1 MFVIFEGIDGSGKST
16 LLKHILDN
24 YQRAYG
30 SKLVTMSGTD
40 RTNQAILDHLS
51 GKNTLPDM
59 ELAKMFIAYMANMAP
74 AIKQSMETGHYV
86 IGDRWF
92 MSTIAYNSISGTDQD
107 HIEKLIKETELL
119 IPDLT
124 IYVDCDPG
132 IALERINKRNGL
144 TEAYDNLEELTR
156 VRNNYLS
163 LVNQRGFTYLTKR
176 LLVIPYGLQI
186 GEGVETIKNYI
197 YNEFGI

>member
-59 ELAKMFIAYMANMAP
+59 ELAKMFIAYMANMTP

-124 IYVDCDPG
+124 IYIDCDPG

>member
-59 ELAKMFIAYMANMAP
+59 ELAKMFIAYMANMTP

-92 MSTIAYNSISGTDQD
+92 MSTIAYNSISGTDQE
-107 HIEKLIKETELL
+107 HIEKMIKETELL

-124 IYVDCDPG
+124 IYIDCDPG
-132 IALERINKRNGL
+132 IALERIDKRNGL

-163 LVNQRGFTYLTKR
+163 LVNQKGFTYLTKR